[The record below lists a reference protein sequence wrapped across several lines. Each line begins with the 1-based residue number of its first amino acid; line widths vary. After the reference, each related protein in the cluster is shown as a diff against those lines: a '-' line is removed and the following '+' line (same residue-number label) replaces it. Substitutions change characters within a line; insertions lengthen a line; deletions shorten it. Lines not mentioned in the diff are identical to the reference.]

1 MVATGCSGLRE
12 EDRDAEAGAPLRGP
26 TRAWSREL
34 RGARFWS
41 FVVPL
46 VLFAAVLV
54 LLVAAGAKTRCPP
67 SADHQTGMQPSWIS
81 PDIPRARLT
90 GTENTPKAHRGSSGL
105 MGYSPR
111 EEKPEGEYLRWQFDL
126 GHAYCRGGFNCSS
139 EHLLVPREGYY
150 RVSLQLTYEG
160 ECTNDTSGKR
170 LVQEVYVFAEDYP
183 QDVVLLSAVDTATC
197 AASSWSKSLYTAGTF
212 RLKAKDKLRVKA
224 KQRRLLVKTES
235 QVFFAAELLPE

>member
-34 RGARFWS
+34 RGARLWS

-54 LLVAAGAKTRCPP
+54 LLIAAGAKTRCPP

-90 GTENTPKAHRGSSGL
+90 AA
-105 MGYSPR
+105 PR

>member
-90 GTENTPKAHRGSSGL
+90 A
-105 MGYSPR
+105 PR